1 MLSTLGV
8 VQVPPSSTLPT
19 LKANRGFEGKSLL
32 EWVVRRVTDS
42 ERLDGVIVVAPAGPQ
57 GDVISDLVP
66 PDVPL
71 FQSSRSDALGQLADA
86 LVHYP
91 CAGVVRVGN
100 DQPFVDPDSIDQLV
114 CRAIEYPNCDYIGY
128 CLRDGRPTIQSSLGM
143 FAEYFKTKALLTAD
157 REARHAQ
164 DRDQATN
171 YLYSRPERF
180 AVRMIR
186 VPNALD
192 RHDVRLRID
201 TAEDWEN
208 AQQIVDA
215 LGDEHLDWQR
225 IAGLLAQQ
233 PALRQRMAALNQSG
247 SDN

>member
-1 MLSTLGV
+1 MLTTLGV
-8 VQVPPSSTLPT
+8 VQVAPSSTLPA

-42 ERLDGVIVVAPAGPQ
+42 QGLSGVIVVAPAGPE
-57 GDVISDLVP
+57 GDVVADLVP

-71 FQSSRSDALGQLADA
+71 FRSSRTDALGQLSDA
-86 LVHYP
+86 LITYP
-91 CAGVVRVGN
+91 CTGVVHVGN

-114 CRAIEYPNCDYIGY
+114 GRANEYPNCDYIGY

-143 FAEYFKTKALLTAD
+143 FAEYFEAKALLTAD
-157 REARHAQ
+157 REARHAE
-164 DRDQATN
+164 DRQQVSR

-186 VPNALD
+186 VPSALD

-247 SDN
+247 ANN